1 MGADGAVKMPHLWA
15 QGGASCGVLL
25 ASMQRFFL
33 SLLGVLG
40 LAVTGFAAD
49 RPNILW
55 FTTEDIGPN
64 LGCYGDK
71 YAVTPN
77 LDAFAKKS
85 QLYLR
90 AWSNAPVCAAA
101 RTTLIS
107 GMYGPSTGGEH
118 MRSMVPMPQGT
129 KMYAQ
134 LLHEA
139 GYYCTNN
146 AKEDYNLEKTTETW
160 DVSGKKAHYKNRK
173 PGQSFFAVFNTEV
186 THESKIRKSGHVLVH
201 DPAKAPIPAYHPDTP
216 EVRHDWAQYAD
227 NITTMDGEFATA
239 MKELQEAG
247 LAEDTIVFFY
257 GDHGAGM
264 PRHKR
269 WPYDSGLRVPLI
281 IHFPEKWKHLAPKD
295 YKPGGVSAEL
305 VSFVDLAPTLLS
317 LIGQEA
323 PPWMQGR
330 AFAGPFAKP
339 DPGFLYGF
347 RGRMD
352 ERMDIVRSVTDGRY
366 VYIRQYMPH
375 LPYAQFI
382 DYMFQMPTARVWKK
396 MAEEG
401 LLNDAQSHFWKPKP
415 SEELYDLQSDP
426 YEVNNL
432 ATSRD
437 HVDALAKMRAAHLGY
452 MERTRDLGLIPEA
465 ERLRMADGKSP
476 RDVFASDDAYPFAKV
491 LSLAQKASDL
501 SFEDASYFVPALSE
515 ENAILRYWG
524 VLGLDI
530 RKEAGVKAGRDALV
544 KLLSDESPSV
554 RIAAADALAQYGEAA
569 DLAPALETLLAAADP
584 TKFSNVTAIEALNSI
599 TNLGEKAASLK
610 EKLKALP
617 RQSKEGPA
625 RLAGYPGRL
634 FAHLLGEES
643 TIPEGAASGD
653 AK

>member
-1 MGADGAVKMPHLWA
+1 
-15 QGGASCGVLL
+15 
-25 ASMQRFFL
+25 MQRFFL

-40 LAVTGFAAD
+40 FVASGLAAD

-77 LDAFAKKS
+77 LDAFAKRS

-90 AWSNAPVCAAA
+90 TWSNAPVCAAA

-129 KMYAQ
+129 KMYAE
-134 LLHEA
+134 LLREA

-146 AKEDYNLEKTTETW
+146 AKEDYNLEKTPQTW
-160 DVSGKKAHYKNRK
+160 DASGKKAHYANRK
-173 PGQSFFAVFNTEV
+173 PGQPFFAVFNTEV
-186 THESKIRKSGHVLVH
+186 THESKIRKPGHMLVH
-201 DPAKAPIPAYHPDTP
+201 DPAKAHLPAYHPDTP

-239 MKELQEAG
+239 MKELQDAG

-295 YKPGGVSAEL
+295 YTPGAVSAEL
-305 VSFVDLAPTLLS
+305 VSFVDFAPTLLS
-317 LIGQEA
+317 IVGKEA
-323 PPWMQGR
+323 APWMQGR

-339 DPGFLYGF
+339 DPGFLFGF

-366 VYIRQYMPH
+366 VYVRQYMPQ
-375 LPYAQFI
+375 LPYAQYI
-382 DYMFQMPTARVWKK
+382 NYMFQMPTAKVWRK

-401 LLNDAQSHFWKPKP
+401 LLNEAQSHFWKPKP

-426 YEVNNL
+426 HEVNNL
-432 ATSRD
+432 ADSRD
-437 HVDALAKMRAAHLGY
+437 HVEALAKMRAAHIGY

-465 ERLRMADGKSP
+465 ERLRVATGKSP
-476 RDVFASDDAYPFAKV
+476 RDAFASDAVYPFAKV
-491 LSLAQKASDL
+491 FSLAQKASDL
-501 SFEDASYFVPALSE
+501 SFTDAAFFVPSLSDQ
-515 ENAILRYWG
+515 NVIMRYWA

-530 RKEAGVKAGRDALV
+530 RKTDGVKTGREGLM
-544 KLLSDESPSV
+544 KLLKDESPSV
-554 RIAAADALAQYGEAA
+554 RIAAADALAQYGEPT
-569 DLAPALETLLAAADP
+569 DLSLALDVLITAADP
-584 TKFSNVTAIEALNSI
+584 TKFSNATATEALNAI
-599 TNLGEKAASLK
+599 CNLGDKAASLK
-610 EKLKALP
+610 EKLADLP
-617 RQSKEGPA
+617 RKAPDGPA
-625 RLAGYPGRL
+625 RGADYPMRL
-634 FAHLLGEES
+634 FMYLLGEEDK
-643 TIPEGAASGD
+643 E
-653 AK
+653 

>member
-1 MGADGAVKMPHLWA
+1 
-15 QGGASCGVLL
+15 
-25 ASMQRFFL
+25 MQRFLL

-40 LAVTGFAAD
+40 LAVSGFAAD

-55 FTTEDIGPN
+55 FVTEDIGPN

-77 LDAFAKKS
+77 LDAFAKRS

-134 LLHEA
+134 LLREA

-146 AKEDYNLEKTTETW
+146 AKEDYNLEKTPETW
-160 DVSGKKAHYKNRK
+160 DMSSKKAHYKNRK
-173 PGQSFFAVFNTEV
+173 PGQPFFAVFNTEV
-186 THESKIRKSGHVLVH
+186 THESKIRKPGHILVH
-201 DPAKAPIPAYHPDTP
+201 DPAAAQLPAYHPDTP

-239 MKELQEAG
+239 MKELHDAG
-247 LAEDTIVFFY
+247 LDEDTIVFFY

-295 YKPGGVSAEL
+295 YKSGGMSAEL
-305 VSFVDLAPTLLS
+305 VSFVDFAPTLLS
-317 LIGQEA
+317 IIGQEA
-323 PPWMQGR
+323 PAWMQGR
-330 AFAGPFAKP
+330 AFAGQFAKP
-339 DPGFLYGF
+339 DPGFLFGF

-352 ERMDIVRSVTDGRY
+352 ERQDIVRSVTDGRY
-366 VYIRQYMPH
+366 VYIRQYMPQ
-375 LPYAQFI
+375 LPYAQYI
-382 DYMFQMPTARVWKK
+382 NYMFQMPTAKVWKR
-396 MAEEG
+396 MAEQG
-401 LLNDAQSHFWKPKP
+401 LLNEAQSHFWQPKP

-426 YEVNNL
+426 YEVKNL
-432 ATSRD
+432 ADSRD
-437 HVDALAKMRAAHLGY
+437 HVDALAKMRAAHISY

-465 ERLRMADGKSP
+465 ERLRVAAGKSP
-476 RDVFASDDAYPFAKV
+476 RDVFASDAEYPFAQV
-491 LSLAQKASDL
+491 FSLAQKASDL
-501 SFEDASYFVPALSE
+501 AFSDAAYFVPSLSE

-530 RKEAGVKAGRDALV
+530 RKEAGVKAGHDALV
-544 KLLSDESPSV
+544 KLLGDPSPSV
-554 RIAAADALAQYGEAA
+554 RIAAADALAQYGEPA
-569 DLAPALETLLAAADP
+569 DLEPALQVLMAAADP
-584 TKFSNVTAIEALNSI
+584 TKFSNATATEALGSI
-599 TNLGEKAASLK
+599 ANLGDKAASLK

-617 RQSKEGPA
+617 RKSAEGPA
-625 RLAGYPGRL
+625 RVSEYPSRL
-634 FAHLLGEES
+634 FAHILGEEAAES
-643 TIPEGAASGD
+643 EGAATGGD